1 MSDVDP
7 DSLPEDT
14 LPTAQGYETPQPNA
28 ADKNQI
34 EVSVLQANRRV
45 DQEKL
50 DLAAILTSTHGR
62 RFVYRLLEIC
72 DMLSIA
78 DSDPI
83 MIQRAEGRR
92 WVGAEIL
99 KILASHSLATYPELL
114 LERAAQA
121 KIDEQE
127 RQVALHKRTKD
138 QENVD

>member
-1 MSDVDP
+1 MSENP
-7 DSLPEDT
+7 DDLPEDT
-14 LPTAQGYETPQPNA
+14 LPPAQGFEPPQPNA
-28 ADKNQI
+28 ADTNQI
-34 EVSVLQANRRV
+34 EVSVLQAGRRQ

-50 DLAAILTSTHGR
+50 DLTAILTSVHGR

>member
-1 MSDVDP
+1 MNDDP
-7 DSLPEDT
+7 DNLPEDT
-14 LPTAQGYETPQPNA
+14 LPTAQGYEPPQPNA
-28 ADKNQI
+28 ADTNQI
-34 EVSVLQANRRV
+34 EVSVLQAGRRA

-50 DLAAILTSTHGR
+50 DLSAILTSAHGR

-127 RQVALHKRTKD
+127 RLIALHKRTSN

>member
-1 MSDVDP
+1 MSENP
-7 DSLPEDT
+7 DDLPEDT
-14 LPTAQGYETPQPNA
+14 LPTAQGFEPPQPNA
-28 ADKNQI
+28 ADTNQI
-34 EVSVLQANRRV
+34 EVSVLQAGRRQ

-50 DLAAILTSTHGR
+50 DLTAILTSVHGR

-121 KIDEQE
+121 KID
-127 RQVALHKRTKD
+127 
-138 QENVD
+138 

>member
-1 MSDVDP
+1 MSENP
-7 DSLPEDT
+7 DDLPEDT
-14 LPTAQGYETPQPNA
+14 LPTAQGFEPPQPNA
-28 ADKNQI
+28 ADTNQI
-34 EVSVLQANRRV
+34 EVSVLQAGRRQ

-50 DLAAILTSTHGR
+50 DLTAILTSVHGR

-99 KILASHSLATYPELL
+99 KILASHSLSTYPELL
-114 LERAAQA
+114 LERAAQIA
-121 KIDEQE
+121 VDEQE
-127 RQVALHKRTKD
+127 RQIALHKRTKN

>member
-1 MSDVDP
+1 MSENP
-7 DSLPEDT
+7 DDLPEDT
-14 LPTAQGYETPQPNA
+14 LPTAQGFEPPQPNA
-28 ADKNQI
+28 ADTNQI
-34 EVSVLQANRRV
+34 EVSVLQAGRRQ

-50 DLAAILTSTHGR
+50 DLTAILTSVHGR